1 MLCILCCLIVR
12 VSLILTAIH
21 LGWLFCFLYSV
32 QNAARTRCIFLA
44 SVGSSPLLFIVL
56 SQANMVTAKCSFG
69 IFKRRVIW
77 NLIFSLGSCIFHIE
91 IFEKHRELTVVA
103 RSENLL
109 IRRTTPA
116 QRHAWSSKVEFWLH
130 RVGVVVVVRI

>member
-1 MLCILCCLIVR
+1 MNNWNLELFQTDTHTFHICRTVNAGSLMLCILCCLIVR

-91 IFEKHRELTVVA
+91 IFEKHRELTVF
-103 RSENLL
+103 S
-109 IRRTTPA
+109 
-116 QRHAWSSKVEFWLH
+116 
-130 RVGVVVVVRI
+130 